1 MPALNTFTQKK
12 APTIPIITTTN
23 CQYVMCFFFSYKE
36 RRVTLMT
43 DVDVKLC
50 IMMGGGERYVS
61 IDELVREGG
70 KTQ

>member
-1 MPALNTFTQKK
+1 
-12 APTIPIITTTN
+12 
-23 CQYVMCFFFSYKE
+23 
-36 RRVTLMT
+36 MT